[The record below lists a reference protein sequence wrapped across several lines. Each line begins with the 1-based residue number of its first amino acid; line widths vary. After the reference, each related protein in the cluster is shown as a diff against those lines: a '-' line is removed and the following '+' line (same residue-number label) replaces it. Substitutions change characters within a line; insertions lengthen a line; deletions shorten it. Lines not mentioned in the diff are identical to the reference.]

1 MKFLEKLI
9 EDTKKGDLDFIWKF
23 NEPDKYTFFAPKDP
37 MNGLNFDL
45 SKDTLIIFP
54 NGFGLLCDKERLNV
68 LKDEIRLA
76 IQRGAISIMDQYIK
90 YPISDVEDKEADNI
104 EDVSDKNNNENGDG
118 KNNENIN

>member
-9 EDTKKGDLDFIWKF
+9 EDTKDGDLDFIWKF

-45 SKDTLIIFP
+45 SKDNVIIFP

-68 LKDEIRLA
+68 LKDEIRKA
-76 IQRGAISIMDQYIK
+76 IQRGAISIMDQYVK
-90 YPISDVEDKEADNI
+90 YPISDVENKEEDSI
-104 EDVSDKNNNENGDG
+104 EDTSNKNNNEKDG
-118 KNNENIN
+118 E

>member
-23 NEPDKYTFFAPKDP
+23 NEPDKYTFFAPKNP

-68 LKDEIRLA
+68 LKDEVRLA